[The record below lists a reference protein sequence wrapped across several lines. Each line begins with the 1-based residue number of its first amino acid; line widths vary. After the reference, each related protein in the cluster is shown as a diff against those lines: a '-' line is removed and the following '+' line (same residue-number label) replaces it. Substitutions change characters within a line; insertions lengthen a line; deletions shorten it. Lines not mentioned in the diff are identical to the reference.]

1 MKISRKMKIAIAGA
15 LVTLSLCGCTEST
28 RVSQNVSK
36 EANNF
41 NVTRRIAVINMR
53 TDKPVFELVGNFA
66 LSNSSKNELEVIVEK
81 DDGTYQKHFIYLNEY
96 TMYVVEDLS
105 GAEVDKYTYE
115 ISFLPETFQTF
126 SITSND

>member
-15 LVTLSLCGCTEST
+15 LVTLSLCGCTEA
-28 RVSQNVSK
+28 R
-36 EANNF
+36 EF
-41 NVTRRIAVINMR
+41 RRTFQRKR
-53 TDKPVFELVGNFA
+53 TT
-66 LSNSSKNELEVIVEK
+66 S
-81 DDGTYQKHFIYLNEY
+81 
-96 TMYVVEDLS
+96 MYVVEDLS